1 MDPEAF
7 NYNENANVEDGTCLY
22 DADCIGNPGDPY
34 WLNDQCYAWVISV
47 DDYCCDN
54 IWDETCQEMYD
65 VCDEQQDIVGL
76 PDVKPNQIIVYPNP
90 VESTLNIITD
100 MEVKVEVKD
109 IVGQVIISKM
119 NPVKLDLSN
128 VAAGTYNVV
137 MTFNGRTLIKTIVK
151 E

>member
-1 MDPEAF
+1 
-7 NYNENANVEDGTCLY
+7 
-22 DADCIGNPGDPY
+22 
-34 WLNDQCYAWVISV
+34 
-47 DDYCCDN
+47 
-54 IWDETCQEMYD
+54 
-65 VCDEQQDIVGL
+65 
-76 PDVKPNQIIVYPNP
+76 
-90 VESTLNIITD
+90 